1 MKSEYSGRFI
11 VFETTHFS
19 TYMLT
24 ADKLAAGYTGLT
36 IDLNAGD
43 VNGDGDITSAD
54 AVLLMKYLAGYN
66 IVLGQ

>member
-1 MKSEYSGRFI
+1 MKSEYSGGFI

-24 ADKLAAGYTGLT
+24 ADKLAAGETEDRIKY
-36 IDLNAGD
+36 GD
-43 VNGDGDITSAD
+43 VNGDGDITSVD
-54 AVLLMKYLAGYN
+54 AVLLLKYLAGYN